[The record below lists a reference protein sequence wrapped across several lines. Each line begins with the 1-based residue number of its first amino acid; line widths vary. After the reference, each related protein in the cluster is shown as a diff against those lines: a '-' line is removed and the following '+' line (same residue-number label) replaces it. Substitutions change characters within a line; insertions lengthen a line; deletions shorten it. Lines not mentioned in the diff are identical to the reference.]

1 MDHGRVRQ
9 LRRRGGRATRGEEC
23 GSTTALRGVAASK
36 APASQGAAKDPK
48 RNVRALYDFG
58 EMLGKGGFAEVRLAT
73 EKATGK
79 QMAMIAQERIKA
91 LMGNVAQGYER
102 SKSIVE
108 NPDDMSKARAAADH
122 YVEFSKA
129 AQQE

>member
-1 MDHGRVRQ
+1 MGACVSSDAGAAAPPEERSAAAPRPS
-9 LRRRGGRATRGEEC
+9 GGA
-23 GSTTALRGVAASK
+23 AASK

-79 QMAMIAQERIKA
+79 QVAMIAQERIKA